1 MAAARA
7 HRAIR
12 TDDVLACVFAQL
24 ELFDGCFG
32 AAFVSKQWHTAW
44 RKHAKGL
51 YRPVNLRV
59 GGLNRFVGSMK
70 ALDAGGG
77 VVISDFA
84 GDCLYLYSSDGVQL
98 GVLHAVDNPNAVT
111 LDSNGTLW
119 LSQDEDKKVS
129 RVHVDWA
136 TMEVYTESPSY
147 EVNFYERFGCRAYD
161 LAISGDSLVVLCV
174 EFWRWGIIYVLDQ
187 QTGVIRYEF
196 GSDVAPGGD
205 DELRD
210 PYAMALGGD
219 GGDYCFVA
227 DTHNQSVAV
236 FNWRDGGTFVRRFGK
251 PGTAPFMEGR
261 FDDED
266 EYWNSMTYDDDR
278 KSTEPGEFTEPCGI
292 AIRGQTLYVSDSGS
306 VRRSRSLSTNLSRVQ
321 ILRLPDDL
329 SGPEGLEVLQILT
342 WPPGGGFYYDPGGG
356 PSSSFSNLIL
366 DGDWLWVVGGALLN
380 PIPRVQA
387 NQHYWEYYSNVH
399 IWAPI
404 V

>member
-1 MAAARA
+1 MAAART
-7 HRAIR
+7 HRACQ
-12 TDDVLACVFAQL
+12 TDDVLACIFAQL
-24 ELFDGCFG
+24 ELFDSCVG
-32 AAFVSKQWHTAW
+32 AAFVCKQWHTAW
-44 RKHAKGL
+44 RKNAKGL

-59 GGLNRFVGSMK
+59 GGGLNRFPGGMK

-77 VVISDFA
+77 VVISNCEG
-84 GDCLYLYSSDGVQL
+84 GDCLYLYSSDGAQL
-98 GVLHAVDNPNAVT
+98 GILDADAFDSPNAVT
-111 LDSNGTLW
+111 LDGDGAMW
-119 LSQDEDKKVS
+119 LSHDEDKKVS

-136 TMEVYTESPSY
+136 TMEISTPSY
-147 EVNFYERFGCRAYD
+147 EVNFDDRGCRVHD
-161 LAISGDSLVVLCV
+161 LAISEDSLLVLCV
-174 EFWRWGIIYVLDQ
+174 EFWRWGQIHVLDK
-187 QTGVIRYEF
+187 QTGAIRYEF
-196 GSDVAPGGD
+196 GSSVAPGGD

-210 PYAMALGGD
+210 PYSMTLGGD

-251 PGTAPFMEGR
+251 PGDAPFMEGR

-278 KSTEPGEFTEPCGI
+278 KSTEPGEFTEPFGI

-306 VRRSRSLSTNLSRVQ
+306 VCDRVQ
-321 ILRLPDDL
+321 IMRLPDDL

-342 WPPGGGFYYDPGGG
+342 WPPGGGFYYEPGGG

-366 DGDWLWVVGGALLN
+366 DGDRLWVVGGALLN

>member
-7 HRAIR
+7 HRATR
-12 TDDVLACVFAQL
+12 TDDVLSCVFSQL
-24 ELFDGCFG
+24 ELFDGCVG
-32 AAFVSKQWHTAW
+32 AAFVCKQWHTAW
-44 RKHAKGL
+44 RKNAKGL

-59 GGLNRFVGSMK
+59 GGGQNRFPGGMK

-77 VVISDFA
+77 VVISNCEG

-98 GVLHAVDNPNAVT
+98 GILDADAFDSPNAVT
-111 LDSNGTLW
+111 LDGDGTMW
-119 LSQDEDKKVS
+119 LSYDEDKKVS
-129 RVHVDWA
+129 HVHVDWA
-136 TMEVYTESPSY
+136 TMEISTPSY
-147 EVNFYERFGCRAYD
+147 EVNFDDRGCRVHD
-161 LAISGDSLVVLCV
+161 LAISGDSLLVLCV
-174 EFWRWGIIYVLDQ
+174 EFWRWGQIHVLDK
-187 QTGVIRYEF
+187 QTGAIRYEF
-196 GSDVAPGGD
+196 GSSVAPGGD

-210 PYAMALGGD
+210 PRCMALGGH

-251 PGTAPFMEGR
+251 PGDAPEIQS
-261 FDDED
+261 DDD
-266 EYWNSMTYDDDR
+266 EYWNYSTYDDDR

-292 AIRGQTLYVSDSGS
+292 AIRGQTLYVSDKGS
-306 VRRSRSLSTNLSRVQ
+306 VRSRSSLTNLSRVQ
-321 ILRLPDDL
+321 IMRLPDDL

-366 DGDWLWVVGGALLN
+366 DGDRLWVVGGAYLN
-380 PIPRVQA
+380 PRVQA
-387 NQHYWEYYSNVH
+387 NQRHWENYCYVH

>member
-1 MAAARA
+1 
-7 HRAIR
+7 
-12 TDDVLACVFAQL
+12 
-24 ELFDGCFG
+24 
-32 AAFVSKQWHTAW
+32 
-44 RKHAKGL
+44 
-51 YRPVNLRV
+51 
-59 GGLNRFVGSMK
+59 MK

-161 LAISGDSLVVLCV
+161 LAISGDSLLVLCV
-174 EFWRWGIIYVLDQ
+174 ELWRWGQIYVLDQ
-187 QTGVIRYEF
+187 QTGAIRYEF
-196 GSDVAPGGD
+196 GSSVAPGGD

-210 PYAMALGGD
+210 PRCMALGGD
-219 GGDYCFVA
+219 SGDYFFVA

-251 PGTAPFMEGR
+251 PGIAPFMEGR

-266 EYWNSMTYDDDR
+266 EYWSSPYWDAR
-278 KSTEPGEFTEPCGI
+278 KSTEPGEFTEPFGI
-292 AIRGQTLYVSDSGS
+292 AIRGQTLYVADLGS
-306 VRRSRSLSTNLSRVQ
+306 VCDRVQ
-321 ILRLPDDL
+321 IMRLPDDL
-329 SGPEGLEVLQILT
+329 SGPEGLEVLQVLT
-342 WPPGGGFYYDPGGG
+342 WPPGGGTYYQPGGG
-356 PSSSFSNLIL
+356 PSTRVAQLCL
-366 DGDWLWVVGGALLN
+366 DGDRLWAVGGRQLL
-380 PIPRVQA
+380 PRIQA
-387 NQHYWEYYSNVH
+387 DQHAWQNYGYVH